1 MAQFQHLC
9 THNDRN
15 GNPRGLYVLVDDGQR
30 IAVWDEGYLGHHCVP
45 GVWREDA
52 YRAERVD
59 IKPGLYNELRRTLP
73 SPDWAHDVPGYS
85 HLLSL
90 VS

>member
-1 MAQFQHLC
+1 MFSVHYA
-9 THNDRN
+9 T
-15 GNPRGLYVLVDDGQR
+15 GQR
-30 IAVWDEGYLGHHCVP
+30 TLSRFVLDDEDILGHGHDAVP

-85 HLLSL
+85 HLRSL